1 MHHVVNTHTEAG
13 CTSCSSMPGQAWRCS
28 SELLVMQLVS
38 SLAPACLDILRQRLV
53 RSGSELRMM
62 QAGEASAGCRL
73 AEDGLKARGV
83 HVPIP
88 PTPPEAAD
96 ARFDVSRERQR
107 RPASLL
113 MKSVVVELG
122 GGDQD

>member
-1 MHHVVNTHTEAG
+1 
-13 CTSCSSMPGQAWRCS
+13 
-28 SELLVMQLVS
+28 MQLVS

-62 QAGEASAGCRL
+62 QAGEAPPFPKFRNSSASAQTRWAMRGCRASAGCRL

-113 MKSVVVELG
+113 MKSVVVELRVEE